1 MQARHR
7 RLTTGP
13 ESEQDSSSVSLLIG
27 DNFDSDNSDDKKYSK
42 RWTFTKYTTDNI
54 PFISG
59 LVNSA
64 KNYAPLQSNNSSI
77 LTQPNNTLSNNN
89 YNLSNPAVSTSQLTS
104 SSANFEENTE
114 IDDLLNSVTEDIEVM
129 MTARDRTVE
138 FSNAIRSLQGR
149 NIARAANIRDPKQAK
164 QLQSYSEF
172 MMIAK
177 NIGKNIAYTY
187 SKLEKLTLCR

>member
-7 RLTTGP
+7 RLTSGQ
-13 ESEQDSSSVSLLIG
+13 ESEDSTSVSLLIG
-27 DNFDSDNSDDKKYSK
+27 DNFDSDNSEDKKYSK
-42 RWTFTKYTTDNI
+42 KWTFTKYTTDNL

-59 LVNSA
+59 LVNTA
-64 KNYAPLQSNNSSI
+64 KNYAPLQSAYYPPSQVTTPSSNAILINS
-77 LTQPNNTLSNNN
+77 PNKTLH
-89 YNLSNPAVSTSQLTS
+89 
-104 SSANFEENTE
+104 FEESTE
-114 IDDLLNSVTEDIEVM
+114 IDDLVTNTVDDEIIM

-187 SKLEKLTLCR
+187 SKLEKLTLCK